1 MHNAIDT
8 ITRHG
13 DTILQVL
20 AAFLIAFLTNSLTNR
35 SRDRQDRAAELATL
49 QAQVDAFITAAAAVR
64 ASTYI
69 SETVWE
75 GRKERWRA
83 IGVVVLGAVG
93 GWATAGTQGVPEKLR
108 YAAGMRDAAQLIS
121 RENHARKIALAALQA
136 PMVQLGTA
144 ATPLMRHQDERLVQA
159 VDEVMAAA
167 GAIDDSARF
176 ERAMTDFGQ
185 AARTALQPS
194 PLLWNRLLRRRTQ

>member
-1 MHNAIDT
+1 MHNALDIIAD
-8 ITRHG
+8 HG

-20 AAFLIAFLTNSLTNR
+20 GGFLIAFLTNWLTNR

-49 QAQVDAFITAAAAVR
+49 QTQVDALIIAAVAVR
-64 ASTYI
+64 AAAHI

-75 GRKERWRA
+75 GRKERLRS
-83 IGVVVLGAVG
+83 IGIVALGAVG
-93 GWATAGTQGVPEKLR
+93 GWASAGTQGVSESWR

-121 RENHARKIALAALQA
+121 RENHARKIALASLQG

-144 ATPLMRHQDERLVQA
+144 ATPLMHHRDERLVQA

-167 GAIDDSARF
+167 GAIDDDARF
-176 ERAMTDFGQ
+176 ERALAAFGQ
-185 AARTALQPS
+185 AARAALHPTPS
-194 PLLWNRLLRRRTQ
+194 LWDRLLRRRTQ